1 MGYYSCNLIFFY
13 KRKIKFRF
21 PRNKTTIVALN
32 KEEVLF
38 FYKRYINPH
47 LVGYETEIYYII
59 VF

>member
-1 MGYYSCNLIFFY
+1 ME
-13 KRKIKFRF
+13 
-21 PRNKTTIVALN
+21 
-32 KEEVLF
+32 EEVLF